1 VVQVGKGGRKVHV
14 HVKNNRASRL
24 VFRITPERFAEA
36 AARHPE
42 TARHVEPFFDWDLD
56 CFDQS
61 MRHAEALI
69 TWDIPTEN
77 LAQRA
82 PNLKWIHVI
91 GAGVE
96 HYLPL
101 DWLPRGVTLVN
112 NRGVHAPK
120 AGEYGAMA
128 ILMLNAA
135 MPALMTAQRAARYEP
150 IFTTPAAG
158 KTLAIIGVGQ
168 MGGAVARKAK
178 QLGLRVIGVRR
189 HGRPARW
196 VDEMYG
202 VDDIDRVLPQA
213 DFVLVTTP
221 LTPESRNLIDRR
233 RLGLMKREAGLINMS
248 RAAVVDY
255 RSLAEKLREGSL
267 AGAVLDVFDPEPVP
281 SDSTLW
287 ATPNLIITPHISSD
301 DDVAYI
307 PLTLDLFFDN
317 LARYLAGR
325 SLRNRVRPALGY

>member
-1 VVQVGKGGRKVHV
+1 MAKGRRVGRKVRL
-14 HVKNNRASRL
+14 HVKNNRAGEE
-24 VFRITPERFAEA
+24 VFRITERRYAEA
-36 AARHPE
+36 AARHPA

-56 CFDQS
+56 HFDDS
-61 MRHAEALI
+61 MKTAEALI
-69 TWDIPTEN
+69 TWDIPTED

-82 PNLKWIHVI
+82 PNLEWIHVI
-91 GAGVE
+91 GAGIE

-101 DWLPRGVTLVN
+101 DWLPRGVALVN

-128 ILMLNAA
+128 ILMLNSA
-135 MPALMTAQRAARYEP
+135 MPALMTAQREARYHP

-202 VDDIDRVLPQA
+202 ADAIDQVLPQA

-221 LTPESRNLIDRR
+221 LTPETRNLIDRR
-233 RLGLMKREAGLINMS
+233 RLGLMKPGAGLINMS
-248 RAAVVDY
+248 RAAIVDY
-255 RSLAEKLREGSL
+255 EALARKLRDGSL
-267 AGAVLDVFDPEPVP
+267 SGAILDVFDPEPLP
-281 SDSTLW
+281 PDSPLW
-287 ATPNLIITPHISSD
+287 STPNLVATPHISSD
-301 DDVAYI
+301 DDVSYI
-307 PLTLDLFFDN
+307 PLTLDLLFDN
-317 LARYLAGR
+317 MARHLAGR
-325 SLRNRVRPALGY
+325 PLRNRVRPALGY